1 MTLPESVS
9 GAALATAIVGLAAA
23 AAASGAVWFWLLLS
37 GAGRWFAR
45 PRGYRDGLRTGLPWW
60 LRMLLPFAEPL
71 ARRLGPH
78 LPLGARKALHAAL
91 RRAGVDEDLQPQ
103 QIAALALLLAVASG
117 LVAVLAPGGAV
128 SVAIIVLAVAVQA
141 APWLWLRDAAR
152 RREREVQ
159 RDLPFYLDVLVLA
172 LESGG
177 TLSVALRAATE
188 RAPDSALRRAFERVL
203 VDIRTG
209 RGRAEALR
217 ALAERMDVA
226 ALVPLVAALVQ
237 ADASGSSLAAVLRAQ
252 ADQRLAERFT
262 AAERRALEAPVKM
275 LGPLVLCIFP
285 CTFLVLAFPL
295 VMRFVDG

>member
-1 MTLPESVS
+1 
-9 GAALATAIVGLAAA
+9 
-23 AAASGAVWFWLLLS
+23 
-37 GAGRWFAR
+37 
-45 PRGYRDGLRTGLPWW
+45 
-60 LRMLLPFAEPL
+60 
-71 ARRLGPH
+71 
-78 LPLGARKALHAAL
+78 
-91 RRAGVDEDLQPQ
+91 
-103 QIAALALLLAVASG
+103 
-117 LVAVLAPGGAV
+117 
-128 SVAIIVLAVAVQA
+128 VAIIVLAVAVQA